1 MSSVAS
7 LKNASPLD
15 HAHSKHLSQTVCS
28 GSIRSETKS
37 VRNFPKV
44 LRSDSKISD
53 DGSLSFKGHES
64 FIDLLDTPETSG
76 KIKLQTSSNRI
87 NPLGEP
93 IDELTDKTV
102 EGEETVLP
110 INNLANLPVMNALHQ
125 ELEYRQLPPIELMT
139 FDGNS
144 S

>member
-1 MSSVAS
+1 MSYVAS

-15 HAHSKHLSQTVCS
+15 HAHSKHLSQMVCS
-28 GSIRSETKS
+28 GSIRSEPKS
-37 VRNFPKV
+37 VRNFSKV
-44 LRSDSKISD
+44 LRSD
-53 DGSLSFKGHES
+53 GSPSFKGHGS
-64 FIDLLDTPETSG
+64 FIDLLDTPESSG
-76 KIKLQTSSNRI
+76 KIKLHTSSNRI

-93 IDELTDKTV
+93 IDELIDKTV

-110 INNLANLPVMNALHQ
+110 INNLADLPVMKALHQ
-125 ELEYRQLPPIELMT
+125 ELESCQLPSVELMT